1 MWLFI
6 PRLQLSPF
14 RTSFA
19 DRELVRAEAGE
30 IAARPCHL
38 GDKTCATGSETWM
51 NTTGTVLQDRYHI
64 PK

>member
-1 MWLFI
+1 MWRFI

-30 IAARPCHL
+30 IAARPCHI
-38 GDKTCATGSETWM
+38 GDKTLRASETWM